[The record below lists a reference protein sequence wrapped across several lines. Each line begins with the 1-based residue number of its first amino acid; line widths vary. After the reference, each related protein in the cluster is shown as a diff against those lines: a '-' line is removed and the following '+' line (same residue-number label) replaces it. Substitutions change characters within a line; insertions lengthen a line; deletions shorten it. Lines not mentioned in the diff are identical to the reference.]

1 MLLVILLQPQSRRRK
16 HERHNPM
23 SNDNFDLGAFNKVPL
38 TVISTDAAGNLV
50 SGATPVLTS
59 SDETVITIQDDGAG
73 NKVAVRVASTPGT
86 ATITATVTNA
96 DGTVVSGSLS
106 LTLGAVGGA
115 GTPPAG
121 GVANVQI
128 VPGTPS

>member
-1 MLLVILLQPQSRRRK
+1 
-16 HERHNPM
+16 M
-23 SNDNFDLGAFNKVPL
+23 SADNFDLGAFNKVPL

-59 SDETVITIQDDGAG
+59 ADETVITIQDDGAG
-73 NKVAVRVASTPGT
+73 NKVAVRVASTAGT

-96 DGTVVSGSLS
+96 DGSSVQGTLS
-106 LTLGAVGGA
+106 LTLGAAGT